1 MKNALEDPVP
11 LRKNK
16 KHFFVKKILTNV
28 EMQFIMFLKIC
39 KIAQTFLEIERRS
52 WQKSKKRPENQQK
65 QNYGRIYTKG
75 RKNMKRNIEILWLS
89 WILVAV
95 VMLCASCQGSQPD
108 LSATALQSRFDT
120 LSDYERETSGLNYKV
135 YRSTEKGNPFG
146 TEEDRVADCWKPLA
160 KSATVSEYESG
171 YLHTGM
177 SLDEV
182 VQRMGRPLYSNIQ
195 SGAHADANL
204 DLVYKVHFL
213 YMTDKGNVLVAEF
226 TQDYQVFEESTG
238 IEGDTAF
245 TYVYPTGL
253 VLSGT
258 ELCTCRELTEQCSQ
272 NPVSGRISE
281 ELNFRSRVQLSHED
295 LEDYA
300 GFSGYFLIEGRNSG
314 IQEK

>member
-28 EMQFIMFLKIC
+28 GMQFIMFLKIC

-65 QNYGRIYTKG
+65 QNYGQIYTKG

-146 TEEDRVADCWKPLA
+146 TEEDRVADCWEPLA
-160 KSATVSEYESG
+160 KSSTVSEYESG

-182 VQRMGRPLYSNIQ
+182 VQRMGRPLYC
-195 SGAHADANL
+195 NL
-204 DLVYKVHFL
+204 RMRRQK
-213 YMTDKGNVLVAEF
+213 
-226 TQDYQVFEESTG
+226 
-238 IEGDTAF
+238 
-245 TYVYPTGL
+245 
-253 VLSGT
+253 
-258 ELCTCRELTEQCSQ
+258 
-272 NPVSGRISE
+272 RISIWTRRKI
-281 ELNFRSRVQLSHED
+281 LMN
-295 LEDYA
+295 
-300 GFSGYFLIEGRNSG
+300 
-314 IQEK
+314 